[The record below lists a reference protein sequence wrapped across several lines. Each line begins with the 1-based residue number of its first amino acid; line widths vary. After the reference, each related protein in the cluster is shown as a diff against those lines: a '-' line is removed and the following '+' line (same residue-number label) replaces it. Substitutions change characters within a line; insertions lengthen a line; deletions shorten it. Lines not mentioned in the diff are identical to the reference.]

1 MTRLL
6 TLLAIGYFAW
16 QFVKNYLNKQEIRQK
31 RQSERSQQ
39 TPLAM
44 VQCQYCRVH
53 LPGNEAVAAG
63 NNWFCGNEH
72 KNLWLKSQQG

>member
-6 TLLAIGYFAW
+6 TLLAIGYFVW

-31 RQSERSQQ
+31 RQSENNRQS
-39 TPLAM
+39 PLAM

-53 LPGNEAVAAG
+53 LPENEAVAAG
-63 NNWFCGNEH
+63 NNWFCGSEH
-72 KNLWLKSQQG
+72 KALWLKSQQG